1 MKKNVFYVN
10 VLLAHHIAD
19 DLTYKIISDQ
29 KPGVG
34 TIVKAPLRSK
44 DKIGIVTKILDN
56 NPSNNL
62 KIKNIIDISGDHK
75 LNKKMIKF
83 LNWVSDYNLIQ
94 RGLVLKMILSH
105 RKFYFNKITD
115 KKVD

>member
-44 DKIGIVTKILDN
+44 DKIGIVTKNLDN
-56 NPSNNL
+56 NPCL
-62 KIKNIIDISGDHK
+62 
-75 LNKKMIKF
+75 LYT
-83 LNWVSDYNLIQ
+83 SDAA
-94 RGLVLKMILSH
+94 
-105 RKFYFNKITD
+105 D
-115 KKVD
+115 E

>member
-44 DKIGIVTKILDN
+44 DKIGM
-56 NPSNNL
+56 P
-62 KIKNIIDISGDHK
+62 
-75 LNKKMIKF
+75 
-83 LNWVSDYNLIQ
+83 
-94 RGLVLKMILSH
+94 
-105 RKFYFNKITD
+105 
-115 KKVD
+115 KVVKTF